1 MYSRSHERLP
11 RLNGGGRGEP
21 APHADIPAYGD
32 EWGASHAWETENTIV
47 VNLSGD
53 IHVIIITTTTDAA
66 GGYRVNGV
74 PTATVDNF
82 SMDRKG

>member
-1 MYSRSHERLP
+1 M
-11 RLNGGGRGEP
+11 
-21 APHADIPAYGD
+21 GD
-32 EWGASHAWETENTIV
+32 RNTIV

-53 IHVIIITTTTDAA
+53 IHVVIIIITTTDAA

-82 SMDRKG
+82 SMDCKG